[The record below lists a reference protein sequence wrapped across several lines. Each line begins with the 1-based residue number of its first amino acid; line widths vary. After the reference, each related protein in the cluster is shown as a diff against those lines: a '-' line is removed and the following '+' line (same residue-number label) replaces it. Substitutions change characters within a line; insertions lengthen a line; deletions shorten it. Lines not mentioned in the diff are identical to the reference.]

1 MFILDSLLTGGLR
14 FVFDKIAAA
23 VDNETMDDTA
33 LREQLLDAQMR
44 LELGEITDIHVV
56 TDRDTGRP
64 RGFAFVTMAT
74 AELAQKAISELD
86 GSVLGNRAL
95 RVKAA
100 EDRGGGG
107 GGRRF

>member
-44 LELGEITDIHVV
+44 LELGEITDAEFSEIE
-56 TDRDTGRP
+56 RDVLARIREI
-64 RGFAFVTMAT
+64 RG
-74 AELAQKAISELD
+74 
-86 GSVLGNRAL
+86 N
-95 RVKAA
+95 
-100 EDRGGGG
+100 RGGGLTVAPG
-107 GGRRF
+107 DRISGVEIESFTDSPKR